1 MAGQGVGR
9 QQRAGGFTLVEMVVS
24 IVIAA
29 ILAAGV
35 VSYIG
40 DSVEGYAASAS
51 RNKLASAGRTVLDR
65 LALELHNAVP
75 NSVRTTLAGPDGDQC
90 IEFIPFVGA
99 TTYIDPSFTG
109 SGGSVFEMVDMNPVL
124 HRESPAELYA
134 VIYPI
139 DTAALYAFASPGPI
153 ALIDK
158 LRDRFDDTLVPD
170 VCTDDPIV
178 APGLVEGVTTVCL
191 DASYRFARRSPVQR
205 IYIAEQPV
213 SFCVVDEN
221 IYRYEDYGF
230 QATQCDPTT
239 PACLPTTAADGRH
252 LVTNNIDNTG
262 LQAFSVVEADL
273 RRNAIIALDMNFS
286 ERGDQVQLQ
295 HEILQRNVP

>member
-1 MAGQGVGR
+1 MTRQDLGR
-9 QQRAGGFTLVEMVVS
+9 QQQARGFSLVEMVVS

-40 DSVEGYAASAS
+40 DSVEGYAAGAS
-51 RNKLASAGRTVLDR
+51 RNKLSSAGRTVLDR

-75 NSVRTTLAGPDGDQC
+75 NSVRTTVAEAGGNQC

-99 TTYIDPSFTG
+99 STYIDPPFTG
-109 SGGSVFEMVDMNPVL
+109 TGSDVFEMVDLNPVL
-124 HRESPAELYA
+124 HREAPADLYA
-134 VIYPI
+134 VIYSI
-139 DTAALYAFASPGPI
+139 ETAALYAMPNPGPI

-158 LRDRFDDTLVPD
+158 LRDRFDSILVSD

-178 APGLVEGVTTVCL
+178 APGLAQGVTTVCL
-191 DASYRFARRSPVQR
+191 DASHRFARRSPVQR
-205 IYIAEQPV
+205 VYIAEQPV
-213 SFCVVDEN
+213 SFCVVDDS
-221 IYRYEDYGF
+221 IYRYENYGF
-230 QATQCDPTT
+230 QTTQCEPTT
-239 PACLPTTAADGRH
+239 PACLPTTAAAGRH
-252 LVTNNIDNTG
+252 LITNMIDNTG
-262 LQAFSVVEADL
+262 LQAFSVVEASL
-273 RRNAIIALDMNFS
+273 RRNAIIALEMNFT